1 MPNGVS
7 CAYFAVKNH
16 ETGRKDNNIF
26 REGIAG
32 IQGIR
37 TLNAATAL
45 ATPVLM
51 AGLAEKSRRRF
62 KEGSLPV
69 KFIDGL
75 SNHMEGIRTNVSSVA
90 NTGKKIVYP
99 LIICSGILNT
109 VRSEDKVRTGCS
121 EAGGISVMYLFEN
134 AAEQGLNK
142 LQSFCS
148 SHYSNNKAIKVLLPF
163 VKGFAFICASL
174 LGYSLGSEGAKSMV
188 DKLRSNKKGNVDKTD
203 NSKTDNQPN
212 SIFDTMKME

>member
-16 ETGRKDNNIF
+16 ETGKKDNNIF

-32 IQGIR
+32 IQGVR

-51 AGLAEKSRRRF
+51 AGLAEKSRKRF
-62 KEGSLPV
+62 KDGSIPV
-69 KFIDGL
+69 KFVDCL
-75 SNHMEGIRTNVSSVA
+75 SNHMEGIRSNISSVA

-109 VRSEDKVRTGCS
+109 ARSKDKIRTGCS

-134 AAEQGLNK
+134 AAEKGLNK
-142 LQSFCS
+142 LQSYCS
-148 SHYSNNKAIKVLLPF
+148 SHCRNNKFVKVLLPLAKGTAF
-163 VKGFAFICASL
+163 VCASL

-188 DKLRSNKKGNVDKTD
+188 DKLRNDKKGNAENSDK
-203 NSKTDNQPN
+203 NSDNQN
-212 SIFDTMKME
+212 KNIFKTMQL